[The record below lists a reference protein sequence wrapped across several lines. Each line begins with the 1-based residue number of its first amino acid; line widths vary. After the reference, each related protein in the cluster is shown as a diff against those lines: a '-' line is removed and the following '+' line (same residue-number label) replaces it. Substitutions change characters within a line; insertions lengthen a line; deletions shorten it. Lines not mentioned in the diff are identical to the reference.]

1 MASRQK
7 KVKTVADFT
16 FLGSKIIVDGDCN
29 HKIKM
34 LAPWRKSYD
43 KLDRVLKSK
52 DITLP
57 KTFFIVKVM
66 FFPVVMYGCESLT
79 IKKAECQR
87 IDAFEP
93 WGWRRLLRVLWTARQ
108 SNLILNDQ
116 EFRNSFLNINWK
128 D

>member
-34 LAPWRKSYD
+34 LAPWRKSCD
-43 KLDRVLKSK
+43 KLDRVLKSR

-57 KTFFIVKVM
+57 KTFFIVKAMV
-66 FFPVVMYGCESLT
+66 FPAVMYGCEL
-79 IKKAECQR
+79 
-87 IDAFEP
+87 
-93 WGWRRLLRVLWTARQ
+93 
-108 SNLILNDQ
+108 DQ
-116 EFRNSFLNINWK
+116 KEG
-128 D
+128 